1 MIHKTYIFIIFVV
14 ILKKQMKNI
23 MKPIVLEETAS
34 TPRVVFDINKNQ
46 FEITGCSRPED
57 VRSFYM
63 PIVDWLMTLNA
74 NSVNYIERFK
84 KDAAVF
90 KIKLSYFNSSSA
102 KFILD
107 IMLLLNMM
115 HKNGLNVSLEWLYE
129 KGDEDMLEV
138 GKELAEMINFQLK
151 FVEV

>member
-57 VRSFYM
+57 VRS
-63 PIVDWLMTLNA
+63 
-74 NSVNYIERFK
+74 
-84 KDAAVF
+84 
-90 KIKLSYFNSSSA
+90 
-102 KFILD
+102 
-107 IMLLLNMM
+107 
-115 HKNGLNVSLEWLYE
+115 LY
-129 KGDEDMLEV
+129 
-138 GKELAEMINFQLK
+138 AYS
-151 FVEV
+151 